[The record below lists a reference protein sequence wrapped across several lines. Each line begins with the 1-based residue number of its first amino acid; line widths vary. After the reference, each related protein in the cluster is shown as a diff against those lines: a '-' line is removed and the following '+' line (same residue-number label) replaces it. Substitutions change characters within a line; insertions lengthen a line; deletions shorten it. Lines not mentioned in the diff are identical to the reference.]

1 MLLMVADTTPSTE
14 QMSRNGAMS
23 FFLSLISVDYR
34 VVAYLN
40 KAFKASLAFC
50 KVSPSRL
57 SC

>member
-14 QMSRNGAMS
+14 QMSRNGATS
-23 FFLSLISVDYR
+23 IFLSLISINYR

-40 KAFKASLAFC
+40 KAFKASLAFF
-50 KVSPSRL
+50 KVSPSKL